1 MRKKSEKKLSQLL
14 EHDLRFLDQ
23 GFKSLAGVDEAGRG
37 PWAGPV
43 VASAVIVRD
52 FSFLSGIDDSKKMTT
67 ASREE
72 AYQEIL
78 TKCDVGI
85 GIVDAESID
94 RWNILQATFRAM
106 EEAISK
112 LSVMPNCILIDGNK
126 VPKVAVR
133 QIPIVGGD
141 GVSLA
146 IACASIVAKV
156 TRDRMMDTYHGLYPV
171 YGFANHKG
179 YGTPEHMRALKGH
192 GPCEI
197 HRRSFKPIR
206 LILEDKLEFRSTK
219 FETN

>member
-1 MRKKSEKKLSQLL
+1 MRKKSGKKLSQLL

-52 FSFLSGIDDSKKMTT
+52 FSFLSGIDDSKKMT
-67 ASREE
+67 AVSREE

-78 TKCDVGI
+78 TKCDVGV

-106 EEAISK
+106 EEAVSK
-112 LSVMPNCILIDGNK
+112 LSVMPDCILIDGNK
-126 VPKVAVR
+126 VPKVAVK

-171 YGFANHKG
+171 YGFAKHKG
-179 YGTPEHMRALKGH
+179 YGTPEHSEAIKVH

-197 HRRSFKPIR
+197 HRKSFAPIKK
-206 LILEDKLEFRSTK
+206 LITI
-219 FETN
+219 N